1 MDRDLFTAAYVPK
14 WGEQLESL
22 ADLAMKEPWRFRNP
36 AFPRKHADYIIL
48 EKYINGIFTAQ
59 VMAYQRAISQQEADA
74 RFFIRS
80 GYACF
85 HTGLLTKR
93 YKDIFGYLERNR
105 NDWADQA
112 YVLRGFVDDSH
123 PFLKKVDLLPQK
135 PLADIRAEEFG
146 FRPDWPIRVNVGH
159 ILDDSANLER
169 IPEPARSFPNLPL
182 LLQTGVEIARKT
194 AEFIPSMVVPQLYG
208 GAIQHL
214 LPICLND
221 PNKPDLA
228 MRPTSQNKSRQGKRR
243 PVSSCAPTPCRMSRF
258 WRKHVPPK
266 TRRAFPASGMD
277 SGRVPMAVNP
287 RLISRFVARWRSG
300 QAKTLPRWIDCFG
313 SQSCSVKSGI
323 LSTMVSFSDFTDS
336 EEVEMLLEGLA
347 ERGFE
352 CEAAFPVAG
361 KSMAQETDQA
371 DDDERDPDAPQALTT
386 QEPSADTDGY
396 ALSIEIPLTGF
407 TPDKL
412 DNLTRV
418 VNAKAPLI
426 RMALGVNDLPIQIH
440 DDRIAFPWF
449 SAVDPQASD
458 YSNRMAAYQAF
469 ITLLCQ
475 TALNKVRVNAKE
487 RETDNPKFSMRVWL
501 ISLGMNDLTVKAL
514 RKLKDASGQYL
525 WQPSLTA
532 GTPDT
537 LLNRPVYTSGY
548 VPTVAAGAR
557 TVAFGDFS
565 YYWVADRQGRS
576 FKRLNELF
584 AATGQVGFIA
594 SQRVDGKLILPE
606 AVKVLQQKAS

>member
-1 MDRDLFTAAYVPK
+1 MAGNRRAPDRHRPAIETGRKACVAMANPALPVQKLKGVYRMDRDLFTAAYVPK

-36 AFPRKHADYIIL
+36 AFPRKHADYVIL

-112 YVLRGFVDDSH
+112 YVLRGFVDDSQ
-123 PFLKKVDLLPQK
+123 PFLKKVDLLPQN

-228 MRPTSQNKSRQGKRR
+228 MT
-243 PVSSCAPTPCRMSRF
+243 
-258 WRKHVPPK
+258 
-266 TRRAFPASGMD
+266 
-277 SGRVPMAVNP
+277 
-287 RLISRFVARWRSG
+287 ISRMEGFYAGNTCLTLEMAYSNAR
-300 QAKTLPRWIDCFG
+300 
-313 SQSCSVKSGI
+313 
-323 LSTMVSFSDFTDS
+323 
-336 EEVEMLLEGLA
+336 LLAVPTAPWLA
-347 ERGFE
+347 ELVE
-352 CEAAFPVAG
+352 
-361 KSMAQETDQA
+361 
-371 DDDERDPDAPQALTT
+371 
-386 QEPSADTDGY
+386 
-396 ALSIEIPLTGF
+396 
-407 TPDKL
+407 
-412 DNLTRV
+412 
-418 VNAKAPLI
+418 
-426 RMALGVNDLPIQIH
+426 
-440 DDRIAFPWF
+440 
-449 SAVDPQASD
+449 
-458 YSNRMAAYQAF
+458 
-469 ITLLCQ
+469 
-475 TALNKVRVNAKE
+475 
-487 RETDNPKFSMRVWL
+487 
-501 ISLGMNDLTVKAL
+501 
-514 RKLKDASGQYL
+514 
-525 WQPSLTA
+525 
-532 GTPDT
+532 
-537 LLNRPVYTSGY
+537 
-548 VPTVAAGAR
+548 
-557 TVAFGDFS
+557 
-565 YYWVADRQGRS
+565 
-576 FKRLNELF
+576 
-584 AATGQVGFIA
+584 
-594 SQRVDGKLILPE
+594 
-606 AVKVLQQKAS
+606 